1 VLNIIVTIIVVSP
14 GLLLNA
20 FLGLLPDIADRPIS
34 MERILGFVLAPITW
48 LMGIPW
54 RDAPQAG
61 ELLGIKTFLTEFIAY
76 VRLGELPADALSLR
90 SRTIVTYALC
100 GFANFVSLG
109 IMVMGLITM
118 VPERRD
124 DILRLGFRS
133 LVAGS
138 MATFTS
144 ACVVGLL
151 L

>member
-1 VLNIIVTIIVVSP
+1 
-14 GLLLNA
+14 
-20 FLGLLPDIADRPIS
+20 
-34 MERILGFVLAPITW
+34 MTW

-54 RDAPQAG
+54 GDAMQAG
-61 ELLGIKTFLTEFIAY
+61 ELLGIKAFLTEFIAY

-90 SRTIVTYALC
+90 SRTIIAYALC

-124 DILRLGFRS
+124 EILRFGFSS

-138 MATFTS
+138 LATFTS
-144 ACVVGLL
+144 ACLVGILI
-151 L
+151 